1 MPKELNSRTHELF
14 DNLNSKDIIEG
25 KLSMSLRRSKIT
37 CVFDFFLYLLSFGIT
52 VVITYFLWTRIHWL
66 LAIILAFPIYRV
78 IGYPFIFL
86 TAPLYNWLTPENKAW
101 SIFCKALHEGD
112 DDTASRLMEAI
123 ERWDDGGDCVDL
135 QECCKRVRDGKSTSL
150 NKDSAKETRFS

>member
-1 MPKELNSRTHELF
+1 
-14 DNLNSKDIIEG
+14 
-25 KLSMSLRRSKIT
+25 MSLRKSKIT
-37 CVFDFFLYLLSFGIT
+37 CVFDFFLYLLIIGSAIL
-52 VVITYFLWTRIHWL
+52 VAYFLWTRVHWL

-78 IGYPFIFL
+78 IGYPIIFL

-135 QECCKRVRDGKSTSL
+135 QECCKRIRKHKKWS
-150 NKDSAKETRFS
+150 K